1 MRMSRLG
8 QIAAFVMV
16 AVVSVTATANAA
28 HKRPKVK
35 PEAPGVVQHGKAS
48 FYANRFQG
56 KKTASGERM
65 NQNELT
71 AASKVLPLGSTA
83 TVTNLETGQ
92 SVDVKINDRGP
103 FAPGR
108 VIDLSKSAADAID
121 LEHRDG
127 LAPVKVEAKPGE
139 QPTSALQEKVKEVA
153 VAQARAERAAQQR
166 IANGKRDGIPAK
178 AGKIPVKTR
187 RSEAAPGL

>member
-1 MRMSRLG
+1 MSKLG
-8 QIAAFVMV
+8 RIAAFVMV
-16 AVVSVTATANAA
+16 AVVSVTATASAA
-28 HKRPKVK
+28 QKRPKAK
-35 PEAPGVVQHGKAS
+35 PDGPAVVQHGKAS

-103 FAPGR
+103 FVPGR
-108 VIDLSKSAADAID
+108 VIDLSKSAAAAID
-121 LEHRDG
+121 LERANG
-127 LAPVKVEAKPGE
+127 LAPVKVEAKPE
-139 QPTSALQEKVKEVA
+139 TQPTPALQEKVNEAA
-153 VAQARAERAAQQR
+153 VAQARAERDAQQR
-166 IANGKRDGIPAK
+166 MAIRKRDAVPTK
-178 AGKIPVKTR
+178 AGKVPGKAR
-187 RSEAAPGL
+187 RSEAAPAL